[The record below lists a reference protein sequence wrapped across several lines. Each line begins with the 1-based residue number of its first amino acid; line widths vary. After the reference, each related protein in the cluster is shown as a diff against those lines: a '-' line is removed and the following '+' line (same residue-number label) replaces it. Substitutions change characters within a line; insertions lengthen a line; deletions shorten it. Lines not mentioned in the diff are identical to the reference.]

1 LSDPAGSPRI
11 TQAGGT
17 FRAAPWSRPEPAA
30 GWEAVFAVYAG
41 DDPAGPAMLGVYA
54 REGDAVAFTPRFTPA
69 PGLRLRAV
77 FSPPGAEAVTARFGG
92 VPVPPRAPTTRVL
105 SVTPSAAVWPENI
118 LKLYITFSA
127 PMRIGVAWDN
137 IRVRDA
143 AGAVLGG
150 LFVEIDQELWDTEG
164 RRLTVLFDPGRIK
177 RGLVDNINEGPPLVA
192 GQRYR
197 LEIDAFWR
205 DAAGG
210 LLVEP
215 FARAVLVGAPERAPI
230 DPAAWRLTPPAR
242 PTEPLV
248 VDFGR
253 PLDAALAL
261 RAITVRKD
269 DAIVPCDAELECD
282 ETRLVFNPTRPWT
295 PGRYT
300 LHADDILEDVAGNRI
315 GRPFDIDARDPIQ
328 RGATARAAELA
339 FEIHGDLI

>member
-17 FRAAPWSRPEPAA
+17 FRAEPWSGAAPAA
-30 GWEAVFAVYAG
+30 GWEAVFAVFAG
-41 DDPAGPAMLGVYA
+41 DDPVAPAMLGAYA
-54 REGDAVAFTPRFTPA
+54 REGDTVVFTPRFTPA

-92 VPVPPRAPTTRVL
+92 VPVPQRAPTTRVV
-105 SVTPSAAVWPENI
+105 SVTPSAMVWPENI
-118 LKLYITFSA
+118 LKLYVTFSA

-137 IRVRDA
+137 IRIRDA
-143 AGAVLGG
+143 GGAVLGG

-192 GQRYR
+192 GERYS

-210 LLVEP
+210 LMVEP
-215 FARAVLVGAPERAPI
+215 FTRPILVEAPLRTPI
-230 DPAAWRLTPPAR
+230 DPAVWRLTPPAR
-242 PTEPLV
+242 PTDPLI

-253 PLDAALAL
+253 PLDAPLAL
-261 RAITVRKD
+261 RAITVCKGG
-269 DAIVPCDAELECD
+269 ALASCDAELDCD
-282 ETRLVFNPTRPWT
+282 ETRLVFNPTRLWT

-300 LHADDILEDVAGNRI
+300 LHAEDILEDIAGNRI
-315 GRPFDIDARDPIQ
+315 GRPFDIDAKDPAQ
-328 RGATARAAELA
+328 RGATARAADLTFEL
-339 FEIHGDLI
+339 HGDAP

>member
-1 LSDPAGSPRI
+1 MSDPAGSPRI
-11 TQAGGT
+11 TRAGAS
-17 FRAAPWSRPEPAA
+17 FHAAPWSGPEPAG
-30 GWEAVFAVYAG
+30 GWGEVFAVFSS
-41 DDPAGPAMLGVYA
+41 DDPAAPAMLGAYA
-54 REGDAVAFTPRFTPA
+54 RNGEAIAFTPRFAPA
-69 PGLRLRAV
+69 PALRLRAV
-77 FSPPGAEAVTARFGG
+77 YRPPGANAVIARFGG

-105 SVTPSAAVWPENI
+105 SVTPSASVWPENI

-137 IRVRDA
+137 IRIVDA
-143 AGAVLGG
+143 KGAPMGG
-150 LFVEIDQELWDTEG
+150 MFVEIDQELWDGQG

-177 RGLVDNINEGPPLVA
+177 RGLVDNINEGPPFTV
-192 GQRYR
+192 GERYT

-215 FARAVLVGAPERAPI
+215 FAKTIAIEPPLRSPI
-230 DPAAWRLTPPAR
+230 DPRAWRLTPPVRA
-242 PTEPLV
+242 TDALV
-248 VDFGR
+248 VDLDR

-269 DAIVPCDAELECD
+269 EAIVPCEAELERN

-300 LHADDILEDVAGNRI
+300 LHAESILEDVAGNRI
-315 GRPFDIDARDPIQ
+315 GRPFDIDANDPAQ

-339 FEIHGDLI
+339 FEIQGDER